1 MANWAVVEDG
11 KVVESTSQTSLKK
24 ASDAST
30 NGMDKD
36 AFLQLLV
43 AQMKYQDPLEPTS
56 NTEFVSQYAQF
67 SQVEQMQNMA
77 ATAELAR
84 ATSLVGQEVYVR
96 TTDSAGTERYVTGK
110 VDYVQFEGGKAYLV
124 IDEKL
129 YSLDDLATV
138 TDKDYLAAFTKA
150 RDFVN
155 TLAKLPGK
163 YSIGLADGDTIDELE
178 EIYNNMTDYE
188 KSFVAKDMVDL
199 LNEYIERIKQLRL
212 SAGENVDG
220 DGSGGDGSDKTE
232 GTGAD
237 GDGSDK
243 VEGAGGDGDGSDKA
257 EGTGGSET
265 GDGTGGTEAT
275 E

>member
-199 LNEYIERIKQLRL
+199 LTEYIERIKQLRL